1 MSHLKG
7 GLTIIKEMVD
17 SLPKSERKIAQF
29 ILEHPKEAVLLT
41 AQALG
46 QESKTSGAAVIR
58 LCKSLGF
65 SGFQELKLRV
75 AGDLQEGSSSEF
87 RDIEPN
93 EDYLK
98 IIEKVTANTMQTIK
112 DTVNMVS
119 ISRLKEAVKT
129 LIHADSITFIGFGA
143 SFITAKDAEQ
153 KFIRINKHVH
163 AYSDLHMASTAIANK
178 GPNDVV
184 VGISFSGNTIEV
196 AKLLE
201 LAQKKRTK
209 TISITKY
216 GNTMVTNYADINLFT
231 SSAREA
237 VNRSGATSSR
247 IAQLHLIDIL
257 FMCVASVEYEK
268 TVERLDATREAV
280 EYFKGQM
287 NAKNK

>member
-7 GLTIIKEMVD
+7 GLTIIKEVLD
-17 SLPKSERKIAQF
+17 NLPKSERKIAEF
-29 ILEHPKEAVLLT
+29 ILQNPRDAVHLT

-46 QESKTSGAAVIR
+46 EKSETSGAAVIR

-75 AGDLQEGSSSEF
+75 AGDLQEGTETGF

-93 EDYLK
+93 EDYMK
-98 IIEKVTANTMQTIK
+98 IIEKVTSNTMQSIK
-112 DTVNMVS
+112 DTVNMVN
-119 ISRLKEAVKT
+119 IDHLKRAVQT
-129 LIHADSITFIGFGA
+129 LIHAESIIIIGFGA

-153 KFIRINKHVH
+153 KFIRINKQVH
-163 AYSDLHMASTAIANK
+163 AFSDLHMASTAIANK

-184 VGISFSGNTIEV
+184 IGISFSGNTVEV

-201 LAQKKRTK
+201 LAKRK
-209 TISITKY
+209 QVQTISITRY
-216 GNTMVTNYADINLFT
+216 GHTMLTNYADINLFT
-231 SSAREA
+231 STAKEA

-257 FMCVASVEYEK
+257 FMCVASEQYDK
-268 TVERLDATREAV
+268 TVEYLDSTLEAV
-280 EYFKGQM
+280 NYFKRQITG
-287 NAKNK
+287 KK